1 VDVVASASQASGWV
15 AVGFIVAAALVPLGH
30 RVLRRRRAVLGSRA
44 ISGHVVLGFSATALA
59 VVHTFAIVP
68 ALGSPAAIRGGMT
81 ALAPATVAFF
91 LLFAHVGVGLRLR
104 NPKLRE
110 RPRIRRWHVVLA
122 TMIVVAVAAH
132 VAGVALAS

>member
-1 VDVVASASQASGWV
+1 MDTLIVASAWLAASLIVV
-15 AVGFIVAAALVPLGH
+15 AGLVPLGV
-30 RVLRRRRAVLGSRA
+30 RVRRGRRAVLGSQPIA
-44 ISGHVVLGFSATALA
+44 GHVVLGLSATAMA

-81 ALAPATVAFF
+81 ALAPATLAFF

-110 RPRIRRWHVVLA
+110 RPRVRRLHVVLA
-122 TMIVVAVAAH
+122 STIVAAVAAH
-132 VAGVALAS
+132 VTAVLLTS

>member
-1 VDVVASASQASGWV
+1 MDTLALASAWLAAGL
-15 AVGFIVAAALVPLGH
+15 IVVAALVPLGH
-30 RVLRRRRAVLGSRA
+30 RAWRRRRAVLASPT
-44 ISGHVVLGFSATALA
+44 INGHALLGVSAAAMA

-68 ALGSPAAIRGGMT
+68 ELGSPAAIRGGMT

-110 RPRIRRWHVVLA
+110 RTKIRRWHVVLA
-122 TMIVVAVAAH
+122 TMIVVAVGAH
-132 VAGVALAS
+132 VTGVVLAS